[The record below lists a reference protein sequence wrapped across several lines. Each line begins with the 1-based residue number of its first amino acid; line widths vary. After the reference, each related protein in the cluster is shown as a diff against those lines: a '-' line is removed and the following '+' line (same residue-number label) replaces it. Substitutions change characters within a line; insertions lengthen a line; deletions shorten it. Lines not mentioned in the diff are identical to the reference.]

1 MSSEYTPEYTPARAS
16 TEPSSMVDAAREGY
30 TSTRGAMESEDGRT
44 IGQILGDVS
53 RDVST
58 LMRQEVALAKAELR
72 QSGQRAGKGIGLYAG
87 AGVAGVLF
95 LVFISLSAAVGLGQF
110 IGEGAQSSGVQ
121 WGALIV
127 AIVWAIVAAI
137 LASLARAEMKRISG
151 MPQTTETLG
160 KVPNALKGQEE
171 ENR

>member
-1 MSSEYTPEYTPARAS
+1 MSTEYTPTHAA
-16 TEPSSMVDAAREGY
+16 TEPSSVAGAAREGY
-30 TSTRGAMESEDGRT
+30 SSTRGAMESEDGRS
-44 IGQILGDVS
+44 IGQIMGDVS

-72 QSGQRAGKGIGLYAG
+72 QSGQQAGKSIGLYAG
-87 AGVAGVLF
+87 AAIAGILF
-95 LVFISLSAAVGLGQF
+95 LVFLSLSAAVGLGQF
-110 IGEGAQSSGVQ
+110 IGEGAQPSGVQ

-127 AIVWAIVAAI
+127 AVVWAIIAAI
-137 LASLARAEMKRISG
+137 LAMLARKEMRRMSG
-151 MPQTTETLG
+151 LQQTTETLG

>member
-1 MSSEYTPEYTPARAS
+1 MSSSEYTPTPTS
-16 TEPSSMVDAAREGY
+16 TDPTSVVGAAREGY
-30 TSTRGAMESEDGRT
+30 STTRGAMESEDGRS

-58 LMRQEVALAKAELR
+58 LMRQELALAKAELR
-72 QSGQRAGKGIGLYAG
+72 QSGQRAGKGIGLFVG
-87 AGVAGVLF
+87 AGVAGILF

-110 IGEGAQSSGVQ
+110 IGEGAQPSGVQ

-127 AIVWAIVAAI
+127 AVVWAIIAAI
-137 LASLARAEMKRISG
+137 LAMLARKEMRRISG
-151 MPQTTETLG
+151 LQQTTETLG